1 MSIGIS
7 YPFALATGSVGYFET
22 TETIADALRSDV
34 RSLILTNWGE
44 RVMHTDFGCNLRQF
58 LFEPK
63 SASLKMAIRDRV
75 VAQLSKWL
83 PFITLVG
90 MFVRF
95 SEEDPSIPDPGIQ
108 IELQMTYGSV
118 PINLLLTFP
127 SK

>member
-1 MSIGIS
+1 MSIS
-7 YPFALATGSVGYFET
+7 VTFPFALSTGSVGYFEPT
-22 TETIADALRSDV
+22 GEIVDALKSDV
-34 RSLILTNWGE
+34 HSLVITNWGE

-63 SASLKMAIRDRV
+63 TISLKRAIHDRV
-75 VAQLSKWL
+75 SSQLSRWL

-95 SEEDPSIPDPGIQ
+95 SEDDPSVPDPGMQ
-108 IELQMTYGSV
+108 IDLQMTYGNIPV
-118 PINLLLTFP
+118 NLLLTFP